1 MPQESDSDIVC
12 VCVCVIIRNQKV
24 GSVEAAVEKAWITF
38 ALGLTSSV
46 GHNTRGLGIP
56 PYRVTI

>member
-1 MPQESDSDIVC
+1 MFVC
-12 VCVCVIIRNQKV
+12 VCVCVCVVIRNQKF

-46 GHNTRGLGIP
+46 GHNTRGLGMTP
-56 PYRVTI
+56 